1 MASLLQKLSLRRPV
15 DKHGPRTLLVVN
27 IGPDS
32 AKCVLLSRTGRKV
45 SIEGFAH
52 VSVNLEHENIIKQ
65 ICKKTGLKSKY
76 CSVILKE
83 RDEQVRLLRVSSRSA
98 EPDEIKRFVTESF
111 GADKQYTSSYQF
123 VGQGKDDSEKL
134 LLAGLLKKEQSNRW
148 HKEVEAAGAKPVSLG
163 LESISLINLSLDLS
177 VDDHLRAFLHI
188 GEVGSILTV
197 TQGKQLK
204 FVHTFPHGNQCIL
217 ESIMNGMEL
226 EQREARAVLEQRTEN
241 FDAYMDMEVVSWM
254 HQIAL
259 SLDFAERDFGHAVES
274 VTVYGDGAESEDV
287 REMLAQQVYR
297 EINQPDME
305 ELLKHKLSTSNI
317 PENVNPFILPII
329 EGAEIMLGDLNNED

>member
-1 MASLLQKLSLRRPV
+1 
-15 DKHGPRTLLVVN
+15 
-27 IGPDS
+27 
-32 AKCVLLSRTGRKV
+32 
-45 SIEGFAH
+45 
-52 VSVNLEHENIIKQ
+52 
-65 ICKKTGLKSKY
+65 
-76 CSVILKE
+76 
-83 RDEQVRLLRVSSRSA
+83 
-98 EPDEIKRFVTESF
+98 
-111 GADKQYTSSYQF
+111 
-123 VGQGKDDSEKL
+123 
-134 LLAGLLKKEQSNRW
+134 
-148 HKEVEAAGAKPVSLG
+148 
-163 LESISLINLSLDLS
+163 
-177 VDDHLRAFLHI
+177 
-188 GEVGSILTV
+188 
-197 TQGKQLK
+197 
-204 FVHTFPHGNQCIL
+204 
-217 ESIMNGMEL
+217 MEL